1 MAIWSVMFVIPVLAL
16 IEVFVQYTT
25 PRSTPGLGSKDTT
38 GASAATPD
46 DLTMDEHHFDVS
58 LPTPPPLP
66 PLSPSSPNRFVFL
79 QPFKEREV
87 INQDGACL
95 R

>member
-38 GASAATPD
+38 GALAATPD

-58 LPTPPPLP
+58 LPSSLP
-66 PLSPSSPNRFVFL
+66 PSSPNRFVFL